1 MKNPDCIYKTY
12 DIVLDETGQIRLDF
26 YETRIET
33 EGKEICYVHE
43 LRKSEYSENL
53 ENDIAILRGWNYLGM
68 NSFRANS
75 WDITSKNPLLVIKMI
90 LLSKQHKIL
99 EKSYDAHTID
109 ADGLNCI
116 TKYIYYVNMQ
126 TGKQF
131 VMNIGVEK
139 HSEENICN
147 LQGEGFKPIEDSVL
161 TKSAVLFSDDQI
173 SKR

>member
-1 MKNPDCIYKTY
+1 MKNPDFIYSTY
-12 DIVLDETGQIRLDF
+12 DIILDESGQIRLDLF
-26 YETRIET
+26 ETRIEI
-33 EGKEICYVHE
+33 EGKERRYVHKFI
-43 LRKSEYSENL
+43 KSEYPNDL
-53 ENDIAILRGWNYLGM
+53 ENDIALLRGWNYLEM
-68 NSFRANS
+68 SSFKANH
-75 WDITSKNPLLVIKMI
+75 WDIASKNPLLVIKMI

-99 EKSYDAHTID
+99 EKSYDTHTID
-109 ADGLNCI
+109 ANGLNCI